1 MPVDINDILHV
12 LAHEL
17 RTPVGIAHGYVR
29 LLLEER
35 LHQETDRRKALEQMQ
50 KALGRLT
57 DLSHES
63 TALAAWYEQ
72 EHTEVQPVPA
82 RALLEQVAE
91 AEYEWP
97 VTVDVSKRAGRLPR
111 TYPRRQTRWLAP

>member
-1 MPVDINDILHV
+1 MPVDFSDILHV

-35 LHQETDRRKALEQMQ
+35 LPQESDRRRALEQMQ

-57 DLSHES
+57 ELSHES
-63 TALAAWYEQ
+63 SRLATWYQ
-72 EHTEVQPVPA
+72 RDGASDEVVA
-82 RALLEQVAE
+82 ATVILERVE
-91 AEYEWP
+91 RG
-97 VTVDVSKRAGRLPR
+97 S
-111 TYPRRQTRWLAP
+111 RRQSRQHRRVSRPRQGLDSDR